1 MTSSTVRR
9 GSDNSG
15 RSGAPAGEPE
25 RLRAQ
30 SSGGEERR
38 VRRTGGDGGE
48 DVPVQP
54 VLLPMRRLVV
64 ALEGVALGGAA
75 GDVLGGQAG
84 GARPSGGAVRVAVDR
99 AHGGPFLGLPGP
111 RASAA
116 LRPPPR
122 PVVS

>member
-54 VLLPMRRLVV
+54 VLLPMRGLVV
-64 ALEGVALGGAA
+64 ALEGVDLGEAA

-84 GARPSGGAVRVAVDR
+84 VARPSGGVVLVALDL
-99 AHGGPFLGLPGP
+99 AHGCPFFGLPGVGVL
-111 RASAA
+111 AGLSQ
-116 LRPPPR
+116 PPR
-122 PVVS
+122 DAW